1 MSQNKKIIKL
11 NKESNK
17 QDVIDMIINYNSG
30 DLKNIKSQSVKIK
43 NLKKI
48 VFLRIMNKQMKMNL
62 MILYIQLLKMKK
74 RILLI
79 YI

>member
-62 MILYIQLLKMKK
+62 MILIIQLLKMKK
-74 RILLI
+74 
-79 YI
+79 